1 MAITFERVAEA
12 ARQFP
17 DVVCAVR
24 YDGAPVL
31 KVHDTFVA
39 AVATHPSAEPNTL
52 VVRMTEADRT
62 WLLEDAPDTYYL
74 TDYYRRYPL
83 VLARL
88 SALTEDAV
96 RDLLAGSRTLALAK
110 RSVARRAE
118 SGENNQRRKPRAD
131 HHSRTTAR

>member
-1 MAITFERVAEA
+1 VTFEMVTAA

-17 DVVCAVR
+17 DLECVVR

-31 KVHDTFVA
+31 KVHGTFVA
-39 AVATHPSAEPNTL
+39 AVATHPSAEPGTL
-52 VVRMTEADRT
+52 VVRMTEDDRASV
-62 WLLEDAPDTYYL
+62 LDDAPGTYYL

-83 VLARL
+83 ILARL

-96 RDLLAGSRTLALAK
+96 RDLLAGSRTLALLK
-110 RSVARRAE
+110 VR
-118 SGENNQRRKPRAD
+118 PRAD

>member
-1 MAITFERVAEA
+1 MTFEMVTAA

-17 DVVCAVR
+17 DVESAVR

-31 KVHDTFVA
+31 KVRGTFVA
-39 AVATHPSAEPNTL
+39 AVATHRSAEPGTL
-52 VVRMTEADRT
+52 VVRMTEDDRA

-88 SALTEDAV
+88 SALTGDAV
-96 RDLLAGSRTLALAK
+96 RDLLAASRTLALLK
-110 RSVARRAE
+110 VRA
-118 SGENNQRRKPRAD
+118 PRAD

>member
-1 MAITFERVAEA
+1 MSITFQDVAET

-17 DVVCAVR
+17 DLVCTVR

-31 KVHDTFVA
+31 QVHGTFVA
-39 AVATHPSAEPNTL
+39 AVATHPSAEPDTL
-52 VVRMTEADRT
+52 VVRIDEDDRA

-74 TDYYRRYPL
+74 TDYYRPYPL

-96 RDLLAGSRTLALAK
+96 RDLLAGSRTLALLK
-110 RSVARRAE
+110 V
-118 SGENNQRRKPRAD
+118 RKPRA
-131 HHSRTTAR
+131 HHDSRTPAR